1 MFININVYFIKYNIW
16 IESLKNKFIN
26 YLDELKYNLDYLQNH
41 IYEEIEQTIDL
52 IKNSFNSGGKIIFFG
67 NGGSA
72 SDSQHLCAE
81 FVGRYKKNRAALP
94 AISLNTD
101 TSILTAVAN
110 DMGYEKVFERQVEAL
125 AKKEDI
131 LFAISTS
138 GKSKNVI
145 NAVITGKKKGI
156 KTIALTGK
164 DNSELSR
171 LSDISIKVPSDKV
184 NHIQEMHII
193 IGHFICE
200 MIEENS

>member
-1 MFININVYFIKYNIW
+1 MDNSLE
-16 IESLKNKFIN
+16 IEFKE
-26 YLDELKYNLDYLQNH
+26 YLDECSHNIDNMKSHLYLD
-41 IYEEIEQTIDL
+41 IEKSINY
-52 IKNSFNSGGKIIFFG
+52 IKNSINSGGKIIFFG

-81 FVGRYKKNRAALP
+81 FVGRYKKDRSPLA

-125 AKKEDI
+125 AKKEDVI
-131 LFAISTS
+131 FAISTS
-138 GKSKNVI
+138 GNSKNVI
-145 NAVITGKKKGI
+145 NAVVAGKKKGI
-156 KTIALTGK
+156 KIIALTGK
-164 DNSELSR
+164 NDSELSN
-171 LSDISIKVPSDKV
+171 LSDVSIKVPSDKV

-200 MIEENS
+200 IIEKNI

>member
-1 MFININVYFIKYNIW
+1 M
-16 IESLKNKFIN
+16 ENKFID
-26 YLDELKYNLDYLQNH
+26 YIDELSNNLDSLKENLFV
-41 IYEEIEQTIDL
+41 EIEQTIHY
-52 IKNSFNSGGKIIFFG
+52 IKKSLNSGGKIIFFG

-81 FVGRYKKNRAALP
+81 FVGRYKKNRDPLA

-110 DMGYEKVFERQVEAL
+110 DMGYEKVFERQIQAL
-125 AKKEDI
+125 ANKEDV

-145 NAVITGKKKGI
+145 NAVLAGKKKGI
-156 KTIALTGK
+156 KIISLTGK
-164 DNSELSR
+164 NDSKLSS
-171 LSDISIKVPSDKV
+171 LSDVSIKVPSYKV
-184 NHIQEMHII
+184 NHIQEMHIL

-200 MIEENS
+200 MVEKDI

>member
-41 IYEEIEQTIDL
+41 LYEEIEQTINL

-164 DNSELSR
+164 ENSELSR

>member
-1 MFININVYFIKYNIW
+1 M
-16 IESLKNKFIN
+16 
-26 YLDELKYNLDYLQNH
+26 
-41 IYEEIEQTIDL
+41 
-52 IKNSFNSGGKIIFFG
+52 
-67 NGGSA
+67 
-72 SDSQHLCAE
+72 
-81 FVGRYKKNRAALP
+81 P

-164 DNSELSR
+164 ENSELSR

>member
-1 MFININVYFIKYNIW
+1 MDN
-16 IESLKNKFIN
+16 SLEREFKE
-26 YLDELKYNLDYLQNH
+26 YLDECSHNIDNMKSNLYLA
-41 IYEEIEQTIDL
+41 IEKSINY
-52 IKNSFNSGGKIIFFG
+52 IKNSINSGGKIIFFG

-81 FVGRYKKNRAALP
+81 FVGRYKKDRSPLA

-125 AKKEDI
+125 AKKEDVI
-131 LFAISTS
+131 FAISTS
-138 GKSKNVI
+138 GSSKNVI
-145 NAVITGKKKGI
+145 NAVVAGKKKGI
-156 KTIALTGK
+156 KIIALTGK
-164 DNSELSR
+164 KDSELSN
-171 LSDISIKVPSDKV
+171 LSDVSIKVPSNKV

-200 MIEENS
+200 IIEKNI

>member
-1 MFININVYFIKYNIW
+1 MYKSIITYNMDNSLE
-16 IESLKNKFIN
+16 IEFKE
-26 YLDELKYNLDYLQNH
+26 YLDECSHNIDNMKSHLYLD
-41 IYEEIEQTIDL
+41 IEKSINY
-52 IKNSFNSGGKIIFFG
+52 IKNSINSGGKIIFFG

-81 FVGRYKKNRAALP
+81 FVGRYKKDRSPLA

-125 AKKEDI
+125 AKKEDVI
-131 LFAISTS
+131 FAISTS
-138 GKSKNVI
+138 GNSKNVI
-145 NAVITGKKKGI
+145 NAVVAGKKKGI
-156 KTIALTGK
+156 KIIALTGK
-164 DNSELSR
+164 KDSELSN
-171 LSDISIKVPSDKV
+171 LSDVSIKVPSDKV

-200 MIEENS
+200 IIEKNI

>member
-1 MFININVYFIKYNIW
+1 MDNSLE
-16 IESLKNKFIN
+16 IEFKE
-26 YLDELKYNLDYLQNH
+26 YLDECSHNIDNMKSHLYLD
-41 IYEEIEQTIDL
+41 IEKSINY
-52 IKNSFNSGGKIIFFG
+52 IKNSINSGGKIIFFG

-81 FVGRYKKNRAALP
+81 FVGRYKKDRSPLA

-125 AKKEDI
+125 AKKEDVI
-131 LFAISTS
+131 FAISTS
-138 GKSKNVI
+138 GSSKNVI
-145 NAVITGKKKGI
+145 NAVVAGKKKGI
-156 KTIALTGK
+156 KIIALTGK
-164 DNSELSR
+164 NDSELSN
-171 LSDISIKVPSDKV
+171 LSDVSIKVPSDKV

-200 MIEENS
+200 IIEKNI

>member
-1 MFININVYFIKYNIW
+1 MDNSLE
-16 IESLKNKFIN
+16 IEFKE
-26 YLDELKYNLDYLQNH
+26 YLDECSHNIDNMKSHLYLD
-41 IYEEIEQTIDL
+41 IEKSINY
-52 IKNSFNSGGKIIFFG
+52 IKNSINSGGKIIFFG

-81 FVGRYKKNRAALP
+81 FVGRYKKDRSPLA

-125 AKKEDI
+125 AKKEDVI
-131 LFAISTS
+131 FAISTS
-138 GKSKNVI
+138 GNSKNVI
-145 NAVITGKKKGI
+145 NAVVAGKKKGI
-156 KTIALTGK
+156 KIIALTGK
-164 DNSELSR
+164 KDSELSN
-171 LSDISIKVPSDKV
+171 LSDVSIKVPSDKV

-200 MIEENS
+200 IIEKNI

>member
-1 MFININVYFIKYNIW
+1 MDNSLEIEFIKYLDESSFNIDNMRNNLYSD
-16 IESLKNKFIN
+16 IEKSIN
-26 YLDELKYNLDYLQNH
+26 Y
-41 IYEEIEQTIDL
+41 IE
-52 IKNSFNSGGKIIFFG
+52 NSINSGGKIIFFG

-81 FVGRYKKNRAALP
+81 FVGRYKKDRSPLA

-110 DMGYEKVFERQVEAL
+110 DMGYEKVFERQIEAL

-131 LFAISTS
+131 IFAISTS
-138 GKSKNVI
+138 GNSKNVI
-145 NAVITGKKKGI
+145 NAVVAGKKMGI
-156 KTIALTGK
+156 KIIALTGK
-164 DNSELSR
+164 KESELSN
-171 LSDISIKVPSDKV
+171 LSDVSIKVPSDKV

-200 MIEENS
+200 IIEKNI

>member
-1 MFININVYFIKYNIW
+1 MDNSLE
-16 IESLKNKFIN
+16 IEFKE
-26 YLDELKYNLDYLQNH
+26 YLDECSHNIDNMKSHLYLDIEKSIKY
-41 IYEEIEQTIDL
+41 
-52 IKNSFNSGGKIIFFG
+52 IKNSINSGGKIIFFG

-81 FVGRYKKNRAALP
+81 FVGRYKKDRSPLA

-125 AKKEDI
+125 AKKEDVI
-131 LFAISTS
+131 FAISTS
-138 GKSKNVI
+138 GSSKNVI
-145 NAVITGKKKGI
+145 NAVVAGKKKGI
-156 KTIALTGK
+156 KIITLTGK
-164 DNSELSR
+164 KDSELSN
-171 LSDISIKVPSDKV
+171 LSDVSIKVPSDKV

-200 MIEENS
+200 IIEKNI

>member
-1 MFININVYFIKYNIW
+1 MDNSLEIEFIKYLDESSFNIDNMRNNLYSD
-16 IESLKNKFIN
+16 IEKSIN
-26 YLDELKYNLDYLQNH
+26 Y
-41 IYEEIEQTIDL
+41 IE
-52 IKNSFNSGGKIIFFG
+52 NSINSGGKIIFFG

-81 FVGRYKKNRAALP
+81 FVGRYKKDRSPLA

-110 DMGYEKVFERQVEAL
+110 DMGYEKVFERQIEAL

-131 LFAISTS
+131 IFAISTS
-138 GKSKNVI
+138 GNSKNVI
-145 NAVITGKKKGI
+145 NAVVAGKKMGI
-156 KTIALTGK
+156 KIIALTGK
-164 DNSELSR
+164 KDSELSN
-171 LSDISIKVPSDKV
+171 LSDVSIKVPSDKV

-200 MIEENS
+200 IIEKNI

>member
-1 MFININVYFIKYNIW
+1 MDNSLE
-16 IESLKNKFIN
+16 IEFKE
-26 YLDELKYNLDYLQNH
+26 YLDECSHNIDNMKSNLYLAIEKS
-41 IYEEIEQTIDL
+41 IYY
-52 IKNSFNSGGKIIFFG
+52 IKNSINSGGKIIFFG

-81 FVGRYKKNRAALP
+81 FVGRYKKDRSPLA

-125 AKKEDI
+125 AKKEDVI
-131 LFAISTS
+131 FAISTS
-138 GKSKNVI
+138 GSSKNVI
-145 NAVITGKKKGI
+145 NAVVAGKKKGI
-156 KTIALTGK
+156 KIIALTGK
-164 DNSELSR
+164 KDSELSN
-171 LSDISIKVPSDKV
+171 LSDVSIKVPSDKV

-200 MIEENS
+200 IIEKNI

>member
-41 IYEEIEQTIDL
+41 IYEEIEQTINL

-101 TSILTAVAN
+101 TSILTAIAN

>member
-1 MFININVYFIKYNIW
+1 MWVK
-16 IESLKNKFIN
+16 SLENKFID
-26 YLDELKYNLDYLQNH
+26 YIDELSNNLDSLKENLFV
-41 IYEEIEQTIDL
+41 EIEQTVHY
-52 IKNSFNSGGKIIFFG
+52 IKKSLNSGGKIIFFG

-81 FVGRYKKNRAALP
+81 FVGRYKKNRNPLA

-110 DMGYEKVFERQVEAL
+110 DMGYEKVFERQVQAL
-125 AKKEDI
+125 ANKEDI

-145 NAVITGKKKGI
+145 NAVLAGKKKGI
-156 KTIALTGK
+156 KIISLTGRN
-164 DNSELSR
+164 DSELSS

-184 NHIQEMHII
+184 NHIQEMHIL

-200 MIEENS
+200 MIEKDI